1 VSRVFPEELQYHVA
15 PYITSFIKW
24 LTVEWSPFFNSL
36 SNLLLGMLLQIEY
49 FLKWVPWWGWILF
62 VIVISWYL
70 TRDLVKTLL
79 PGVLIFTIGLFG
91 LWEVGMETLGI
102 VIVAVLISLVLGI
115 PLGIAMAN
123 SDRFNA
129 LNTPILDAMQTMPAM
144 VYLIPALML
153 FQLGKV
159 PGVIATVIY
168 SLPPVI
174 RLTNL
179 GIRQVSQEVQE
190 AALAFGASPWQMMR
204 EVRFPLAVPT
214 IMAGINQTTMMAL
227 SMVVIASMIGA
238 GGLGEEVLKANN
250 RVAVGMGFEAGW
262 AIVVL
267 AIVIDR
273 ITQAIAKRW
282 EPPQQ

>member
-1 VSRVFPEELQYHVA
+1 VV
-15 PYITSFIKW
+15 
-24 LTVEWSPFFNSL
+24 
-36 SNLLLGMLLQIEY
+36 
-49 FLKWVPWWGWILF
+49 
-62 VIVISWYL
+62 VISWYL
-70 TRDLVKTLL
+70 TRDLLKTLL

-129 LNTPILDAMQTMPAM
+129 INTPILDAMQTMPAM

-190 AALAFGASPWQMMR
+190 AALAFGASPWQMMW

-238 GGLGEEVLKANN
+238 GGLGEEVLKATN